1 MESTDKALELVN
13 KFAIYLRANLMY
25 DEDADEDAKQC
36 ALIAVDEIIKE
47 LKNFG
52 LKYSVEWWEEV
63 KKEIEKLWSKIP
75 TLEHNIALSGGEI
88 QQLNNCDK
96 LGSKKVPNSEV
107 VTNCNGF
114 SSNTTD
120 IKENINL

>member
-63 KKEIEKLWSKIP
+63 KKEIEKL
-75 TLEHNIALSGGEI
+75 
-88 QQLNNCDK
+88 
-96 LGSKKVPNSEV
+96 
-107 VTNCNGF
+107 
-114 SSNTTD
+114 
-120 IKENINL
+120 